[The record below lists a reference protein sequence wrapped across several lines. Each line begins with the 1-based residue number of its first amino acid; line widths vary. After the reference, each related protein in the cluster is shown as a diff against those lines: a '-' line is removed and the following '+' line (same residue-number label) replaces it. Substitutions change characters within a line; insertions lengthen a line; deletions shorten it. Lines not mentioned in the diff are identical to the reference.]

1 MPGRVLESLFLSVAD
16 VLVAPDVQVPRNL
29 DVLAEAE
36 RALLDALAEADVLVR
51 RALPDVLAEAE
62 RALPRS
68 PDAPAEADA
77 PDPRSPDVADVPARL
92 L

>member
-16 VLVAPDVQVPRNL
+16 VLVDPDVQVPRNL
-29 DVLAEAE
+29 
-36 RALLDALAEADVLVR
+36 
-51 RALPDVLAEAE
+51 DVLAEAE